1 MRNSLPP
8 KKTKGRT
15 FVRPLLVTRFIR
27 LHRGAQKGGATNLG
41 SLFEPHHEQNLSANP
56 KRTAKSFVSRNQTVH
71 GLNMFKIKLKI
82 YGVFTPY
89 GNLNFQRNQNKIS
102 PNHSTITSIKPEVAE
117 NFSLRTRLDHPGQRR
132 LPVLKNGFPQRR
144 FLPGA
149 RCQNPDLMRRRQ
161 GRITERDPVRR
172 RLGRI
177 FYRAKDGLVGNC
189 PVRFVGKK

>member
-1 MRNSLPP
+1 MFHASATLNFLYLSINAEFIAAL

-82 YGVFTPY
+82 YGVFTPH
-89 GNLNFQRNQNKIS
+89 GNLCFQ
-102 PNHSTITSIKPEVAE
+102 
-117 NFSLRTRLDHPGQRR
+117 
-132 LPVLKNGFPQRR
+132 
-144 FLPGA
+144 
-149 RCQNPDLMRRRQ
+149 
-161 GRITERDPVRR
+161 
-172 RLGRI
+172 
-177 FYRAKDGLVGNC
+177 
-189 PVRFVGKK
+189 